1 MIIYYRFYLIGVC
14 WCELVKFGR
23 KFGKNIFKLELILLC
38 QLGGGDNGWKKTAII
53 TVFVVLLWILPIYA
67 MDSGNTTTNLSVNS
81 TGHHNQTLNDS
92 SGDQDLHNQ
101 IMVLKSAPSEKYK
114 DEGFTSK
121 NTANTGRN
129 ALATPEKRNCAF
141 GQILPG
147 TGNPV
152 LRTGKSDAQYNQR
165 VRD

>member
-23 KFGKNIFKLELILLC
+23 EFGKNIFKLELILLC

-67 MDSGNTTTNLSVNS
+67 MDYGNTTTNLSVNS

-92 SGDQDLHNQ
+92 GGDQDLHNQ
-101 IMVLKSAPSEKYK
+101 IMVLKSAPSGKYK
-114 DEGFTSK
+114 DVQDLHL
-121 NTANTGRN
+121 RI
-129 ALATPEKRNCAF
+129 L
-141 GQILPG
+141 QILEEMRL
-147 TGNPV
+147 
-152 LRTGKSDAQYNQR
+152 LRQENETARS
-165 VRD
+165 VRYYLELETQSSELESLMRSIIRG